1 MTENIKGVDVSK
13 HQGRINWAKVKNDG
27 ISFAMIRAGYG
38 NGNKDRFFDEN
49 IKNATANG
57 IKCGVYWFSYAYN
70 AETARKE
77 AAACLEIIRPYKID
91 YPVAFDFEYDTVTY
105 AKRLGITV
113 TKEIASEI
121 ADIFLSTVKAAG
133 YRVINYTN
141 IDYYNNFFNSKVKE
155 KYDVWL
161 AAYRKK
167 EPNYGQKIW
176 QFTDS
181 GKVDGISG
189 KVDMNI
195 SHYENEK
202 IGGDTVNVSLP
213 VLKNGSKGNSVKA
226 VQNLLIAKHYFCGKS
241 GADGDFGTNT
251 DNAVKRYQKDM
262 GLTVD
267 GIIGAA
273 TWKSI
278 LTT

>member
-1 MTENIKGVDVSK
+1 MTGIKGVDVSK
-13 HQGRINWAKVKNDG
+13 HQGRIDWAKVKNDG

-38 NGNKDRFFDEN
+38 NGNKDDFFDYN

-70 AETARKE
+70 AEAARKE
-77 AAACLEIIRPYKID
+77 AAACLKIIKPYKIE

-105 AKRLGITV
+105 AKRLGVTV

-121 ADIFLSTVKAAG
+121 ADTFLSAVKSAG
-133 YRVINYTN
+133 YSVINYTN
-141 IDYYNNFFNSKVKE
+141 IDYYNNFFNDKVKE

-161 AAYRKK
+161 AAYRST

-176 QFTDS
+176 QYTER
-181 GKVDGISG
+181 GKVDGIARN
-189 KVDMNI
+189 VDMNI
-195 SHYENEK
+195 SHYDHSK
-202 IGGDTVNVSLP
+202 SGGDTVNVSVP
-213 VLKNGSKGNSVKA
+213 ILKKGSKGNSVKA
-226 VQNLLIAKHYFCGKS
+226 IQFLLISKKFPCGNS

-251 DNAVKRYQKDM
+251 EKAVKLYQNAM

-267 GIIGAA
+267 GVIGAA
-273 TWKSI
+273 TWKS
-278 LTT
+278 LLS